1 MLPAVSVSPATRLW
15 AIVEAVAA
23 TLIWSSSFVLVKLTL
38 DSVGPLTVTGLRYAL
53 GGLLLLALMP
63 LRRGTVLPI
72 TKLPRRLWLHLG
84 FMGLT
89 VYGLGNGAFNLSLN
103 FMPATTVSF
112 LAAFT
117 PMFIMIAA
125 IFYLQEIPT
134 RGQGVGLVTV
144 LGGSTLFFGT
154 GSGTL
159 SWLGLGLALV
169 GLASFTHF
177 GIVGRTIA
185 RNRQTDTMTLTALP
199 LVLGGF
205 PVLVLALAVEGIPR
219 PDNTALIVIPVL
231 AVFNTAVAYLMYN
244 HALKQLTALEV
255 NVIFNLSPLGTAVI
269 AWFLLG
275 EWLLFSQII
284 GMVIVVI
291 GVTVVQWQRRRA

>member
-1 MLPAVSVSPATRLW
+1 MLPTVSVSHTTRLW

-23 TLIWSSSFVLVKLTL
+23 TLIWSSSFVLVKMAL

-53 GGLLLLALMP
+53 GGLLLILLMP
-63 LRRGTVLPI
+63 LRGRTALPI
-72 TKLPRRLWLHLG
+72 TKLPRRLWLQLG
-84 FMGLT
+84 VMGLT
-89 VYGLGNGAFNLSLN
+89 VYALGNGAFNLSLN

-134 RGQGVGLVTV
+134 RGQGVGLLTA
-144 LGGSTLFFGT
+144 LSGSVLFFGT

-177 GIVGRTIA
+177 GIAGRTIA
-185 RNRQTDTMTLTALP
+185 RDRRTDTITLTALP
-199 LVLGGF
+199 LILGGF
-205 PVLVLALAVEGIPR
+205 PVLVLALAVEGMPR
-219 PDNTALIVIPVL
+219 PDSTALIIIPVL
-231 AVFNTAVAYLMYN
+231 AVVNTAVAYMMYN
-244 HALKQLTALEV
+244 HALQQLTALEV

-284 GMVIVVI
+284 GMVIVII
-291 GVTVVQWQRRRA
+291 GVTVVQWQRRSA